1 VTIYNSGSG
10 ISGPNAFSGLSLTGN
25 VVMNLSA
32 PIAGSY
38 SGMLFMQD
46 PLNTQTASI
55 VGNSG
60 SIFAGNLYF
69 PQSQLNLTG
78 NSGTSIPMGSVVA
91 QKVSLTGNSN
101 LSMTNIYGSS
111 GSTGIRMGL
120 YQ

>member
-1 VTIYNSGSG
+1 MTIYNSGSG
-10 ISGPNAFSGLSLTGN
+10 ISGPNAYSGLSLTGN

-32 PIAGSY
+32 PLTGSY
-38 SGMLFMQD
+38 AGMLFMQD
-46 PLNTQTASI
+46 PLNTQAASI

-60 SIFAGNLYF
+60 STFAGNLYF

-91 QKVSLTGNSN
+91 QKVGLTGNSN
-101 LSMTNIYGSS
+101 LSMTNIYGLS